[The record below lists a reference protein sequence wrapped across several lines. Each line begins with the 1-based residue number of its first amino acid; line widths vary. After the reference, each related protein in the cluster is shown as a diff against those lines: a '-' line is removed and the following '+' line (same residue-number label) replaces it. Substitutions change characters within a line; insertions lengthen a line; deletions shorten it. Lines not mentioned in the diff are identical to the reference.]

1 MARKEDLMSFTS
13 RILLLL
19 VVLTVACAKRD
30 PDQPAPEDAPA
41 VLVVNNHG
49 FLDRTIYLI
58 RGSLR
63 MRMGVAPGK
72 QTTELVIPERYVRD
86 RTYLRFEADPVGSR
100 AVVSTREEL
109 VFPGTIVTLTIVDS
123 N

>member
-1 MARKEDLMSFTS
+1 MSLAS

-30 PDQPAPEDAPA
+30 PDQPVPTEGTDPPI
-41 VLVVNNHG
+41 LVVNNHG
-49 FLDRTIYLI
+49 FLDRTIHLV

-63 MRMGVAPGK
+63 VRLGMAPGK
-72 QTTELVIPERYVRD
+72 QTTEFAIPERYIRERVA
-86 RTYLRFEADPVGSR
+86 LRFEADPVGSR
-100 AVVSTREEL
+100 AVVSTREEV
-109 VFPGTIVTLTIVDS
+109 VFPGTIVTLTIIDR

>member
-1 MARKEDLMSFTS
+1 MSFAT
-13 RILLLL
+13 RILVLL

-58 RGSLR
+58 RGTLR
-63 MRMGVAPGK
+63 IRMGVAPGK
-72 QTTELVIPERYVRD
+72 QTSELVIPERYVRD

-109 VFPGTIVTLTIVDS
+109 VFPGTIVTLTIIDS

>member
-1 MARKEDLMSFTS
+1 MSFAS

-30 PDQPAPEDAPA
+30 PDQPVPTEGTDPPI
-41 VLVVNNHG
+41 LVVNNHG
-49 FLDRTIYLI
+49 FLDRTIYLV

-63 MRMGVAPGK
+63 IRMGVAGGK
-72 QTTELVIPERYVRD
+72 QTSEFVIPERYIKERVP
-86 RTYLRFEADPVGSR
+86 LRFEADPIGAR
-100 AVVSTREEL
+100 TVVSTREEV
-109 VFPGTIVTLTIVDS
+109 VFPGTIVTLTIIDS